1 MLGWYKSEKSEL
13 FHKARA
19 FCAMSN
25 GDKCIS
31 ACRISEYGI
40 LAVISGKG
48 DENYCVNINHS
59 MQIPEEKLPSVLLG
73 RAWWLRRQWSQPH
86 RIIWLALA
94 LLFLASTDAACV
106 WCYWK
111 RPEAVLPCCHVRSNV
126 CM

>member
-19 FCAMSN
+19 FCATSN

-73 RAWWLRRQWSQPH
+73 RAWVAPPTVVTATQNHLVGSCPSFLGLNRCSMC
-86 RIIWLALA
+86 LV
-94 LLFLASTDAACV
+94 LLE
-106 WCYWK
+106 
-111 RPEAVLPCCHVRSNV
+111 EA
-126 CM
+126 